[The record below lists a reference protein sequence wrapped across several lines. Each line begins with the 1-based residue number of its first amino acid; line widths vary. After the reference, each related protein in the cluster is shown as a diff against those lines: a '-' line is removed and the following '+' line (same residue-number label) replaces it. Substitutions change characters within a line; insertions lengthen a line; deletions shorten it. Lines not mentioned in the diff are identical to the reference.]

1 MIRTIISFKD
11 VNKTFYSYHSVTPVL
26 KKISFSIKENEIVA
40 LLGPSGAGK
49 TTIFNIISGLEKP
62 DEGTIEKNA
71 SLGYMFQKDNLFEWL
86 TIRKNI
92 ELGLKIQHILTHEK
106 KKEIEEQAKLYG
118 LYDFLDFKPSELS
131 GGMRQRVALL
141 RTLVL
146 KPDLLLLDEPFS
158 ALDYITRLNLEEE
171 VYNIIKKLK
180 ISSMIVTHD
189 ISEAIAFSDRIY
201 VLSSRPA
208 TIKKEYDLKILF
220 SSANNSPSAKRKN
233 DKFKDLFAQI
243 VEDLK

>member
-26 KKISFSIKENEIVA
+26 KNISFSIKENEIVA

-106 KKEIEEQAKLYG
+106 KKEIAVIKIMKKACGVLILVAVGLIAK
-118 LYDFLDFKPSELS
+118 F
-131 GGMRQRVALL
+131 M
-141 RTLVL
+141 
-146 KPDLLLLDEPFS
+146 
-158 ALDYITRLNLEEE
+158 
-171 VYNIIKKLK
+171 
-180 ISSMIVTHD
+180 
-189 ISEAIAFSDRIY
+189 
-201 VLSSRPA
+201 
-208 TIKKEYDLKILF
+208 
-220 SSANNSPSAKRKN
+220 
-233 DKFKDLFAQI
+233 
-243 VEDLK
+243 

>member
-1 MIRTIISFKD
+1 M
-11 VNKTFYSYHSVTPVL
+11 
-26 KKISFSIKENEIVA
+26 
-40 LLGPSGAGK
+40 
-49 TTIFNIISGLEKP
+49 
-62 DEGTIEKNA
+62 
-71 SLGYMFQKDNLFEWL
+71 
-86 TIRKNI
+86 
-92 ELGLKIQHILTHEK
+92 
-106 KKEIEEQAKLYG
+106 
-118 LYDFLDFKPSELS
+118 DFKPSELS

-208 TIKKEYDLKILF
+208 TIKKNTI
-220 SSANNSPSAKRKN
+220 
-233 DKFKDLFAQI
+233 
-243 VEDLK
+243 

>member
-1 MIRTIISFKD
+1 
-11 VNKTFYSYHSVTPVL
+11 
-26 KKISFSIKENEIVA
+26 
-40 LLGPSGAGK
+40 
-49 TTIFNIISGLEKP
+49 
-62 DEGTIEKNA
+62 
-71 SLGYMFQKDNLFEWL
+71 MFQKDNLFEWL
-86 TIRKNI
+86 PIRKNI